1 MPFTIN
7 CQECQRPLQVQ
18 ETTIGKKV
26 RCPACQAV
34 VTVTAPAGSTPPPL
48 PQTAISVEPSA
59 KAIAPRSKPRTSHEI
74 DHEIFGDDLQLVEI
88 ELDPGE
94 TVIAEAGAMTY
105 LEADIEYVAK
115 MGDGSTPNQG
125 FFGKLVA
132 AGKRVL
138 TGESMFMT
146 HFTNHGRGKRRVAF
160 GAPYPGKIIPVDLSE
175 YGNTLICQKNA
186 FLCGALGTKIGMKF
200 QKKLGAGLFGGEGF
214 ILQLLEGDGMVFMH
228 ACGCIIR
235 RDLKDGEV
243 LRMDTGC
250 LVAMASSVDYDIQKA
265 GGLKTMLLG
274 GEGLFLVTL
283 TGPGRVWMQSLPFS
297 RLAQRVVGAV
307 PGAFGGGKEE
317 GSVLGGLGRMIG
329 GN

>member
-1 MPFTIN
+1 M
-7 CQECQRPLQVQ
+7 
-18 ETTIGKKV
+18 
-26 RCPACQAV
+26 
-34 VTVTAPAGSTPPPL
+34 
-48 PQTAISVEPSA
+48 
-59 KAIAPRSKPRTSHEI
+59 AIAAEPAPTPAMRSIAKPRATPRTSHEI
-74 DHEIFGDDLQLVEI
+74 DFEIFGGELQLVEI

-105 LEADIEYVAK
+105 MEENIDYVAK

-146 HFTNHGRGKRRVAF
+146 HFTNNGQGKRRVAF
-160 GAPYPGKIIPVDLSE
+160 GAPYPGKIIPLDLSE
-175 YGNTLICQKNA
+175 FGNEIICQKNA

-200 QKKLGAGLFGGEGF
+200 AKKLGVGFFGGEGF
-214 ILQLLEGDGMVFMH
+214 ILQHLQGDGLVFMH
-228 ACGCIIR
+228 ACGCIIQ
-235 RDLKDGEV
+235 RDLEDGQV

-250 LVAMASSVDYDIQKA
+250 LVAMTAQIDYDIQKA
-265 GGLKTMLLG
+265 GNLKTMLLG

-297 RLAQRVVGAV
+297 RLAERVIAGA
-307 PGAFGGGKEE
+307 PGALGGGKEE
-317 GSVLGGLGRMIG
+317 GSILGGLGRMIG
-329 GN
+329 GD